1 MTCLS
6 FNEISVSN
14 LKIQTP
20 GLLHP
25 RVRNNKITMK
35 PIKYIAGCK
44 ELNISYIGDS
54 RHGLIVFFPVNYFAQ
69 LLLISGGLSLA
80 QEANYMEQIIFVL
93 AATLDISDKS
103 LWMKILWLLASTMM
117 LF

>member
-1 MTCLS
+1 MILKQVKMTCLS

-25 RVRNNKITMK
+25 REYTASKNKITM
-35 PIKYIAGCK
+35 IFI
-44 ELNISYIGDS
+44 
-54 RHGLIVFFPVNYFAQ
+54 
-69 LLLISGGLSLA
+69 LISGGLSLA

-117 LF
+117 LFSTVVCRSG